1 MHNKLEE
8 ELMRQQIKKKDL
20 ISILINCR
28 LFS

>member
-8 ELMRQQIKKKDL
+8 ELMQQQIKKKDL
-20 ISILINCR
+20 ISILINCH